1 MKKIVSVLISMITAF
16 SLTACVTKEDDPAK
30 ASQSFPWIIANDSPP
45 DTVTG
50 IFTNK
55 FVEEVERLSNGQ
67 IQIKA
72 YHNGTVGGDR
82 ELVESCMNGDIP
94 FVVQNTAPQA
104 NFIPKLAIFDLPM
117 AYTNIEDLR
126 STLDDEEF
134 MSLINQVYLEHSVRL
149 LAMSDQ
155 NFRVMTTN
163 KKIENLDDF
172 KGQKIS
178 TLENKYHL
186 AFWQSIGANPTP
198 MAFSEVYIG
207 LQQGTIDAQENPYEV
222 IVSGKIYE
230 QQDYVVKTNHLPHL
244 LSMIVNEDF
253 YNRLSTKDKKMV
265 DQAAKNARDYSREQ
279 CDKRVSDRLSI
290 IKESGT
296 QEIDL
301 SQEVLNEMRNRLSS
315 VYEEIRQPVGDE
327 LFDVYTKNMNKRE

>member
-1 MKKIVSVLISMITAF
+1 MKKILSVIISLFTAF
-16 SLTACVTKEDDPAK
+16 SLTACVAKEEDPVK
-30 ASQSFPWIIANDSPP
+30 GSQSFPWIIANDSPQ

-55 FVEEVERLSNGQ
+55 FVEEVQKLSNGR
-67 IQIKA
+67 IHIKA

-94 FVVQNTAPQA
+94 FVVQNTAPQT

-126 STLDDEEF
+126 KTLDDQCF
-134 MSLINQVYLEHSVRL
+134 MDLINTVYSEHGVRL

-163 KKIENLDDF
+163 KKIESLDDF
-172 KGQKIS
+172 KGQKIR
-178 TLENKYHL
+178 TMENKYHL

-253 YNRLSTKDKKMV
+253 YNRLSKEDQKIV

-279 CDKRVSDRLSI
+279 CDKRVSDRLKI

-296 QEIDL
+296 QEIEL
-301 SQEVLNEMRNRLSS
+301 SQDVLNEMRERSS
-315 VYEEIRQPVGDE
+315 DVYKQIRQQVGDE
-327 LFDVYTKNMNKRE
+327 LFEAYTKNMNEGE

>member
-1 MKKIVSVLISMITAF
+1 MKKLLACIMSMALAF
-16 SLTACVTKEDDPAK
+16 SLTGCVAKQSDPVK
-30 ASQSFPWIIANDSPP
+30 ASQSFPWIIANDSPE

-55 FVEEVERLSNGQ
+55 FVEEVEKLSNGR

-72 YHNGTVGGDR
+72 YHNGAVGGDR

-104 NFIPKLAIFDLPM
+104 NFISELAIFDLPM

-126 STLDDEEF
+126 KTLDDESF
-134 MSLINQVYLEHSVRL
+134 MSLINQVYSAHGIRL

-155 NFRVMTTN
+155 NFRVMTSN
-163 KKIENLDDF
+163 KNIQSVSDFAGIKIR
-172 KGQKIS
+172 
-178 TLENKYHL
+178 TMENKYHL
-186 AFWQSIGANPTP
+186 AFWQALNANPTP

-230 QQDYVVKTNHLPHL
+230 QQDYVIKTNHLPHL
-244 LSMIVNEDF
+244 LSMVVNEDF
-253 YNRLSTKDKKMV
+253 YNRLSKADQKIV
-265 DQAAKNARDYSREQ
+265 DQAAANARDYSRKQ
-279 CDKRVSDRLSI
+279 CDKRVSDRLKI
-290 IKESGT
+290 IKDSGT
-296 QEIDL
+296 QEIEL
-301 SQEVLNEMRNRLSS
+301 SDEVISQMREASQS
-315 VYEEIRQPVGDE
+315 VYDSIHEQVGDE
-327 LFDVYTKNMNKRE
+327 LFEAYTKNMNEGE

>member
-1 MKKIVSVLISMITAF
+1 MKKLLTCIMSMALAF
-16 SLTACVTKEDDPAK
+16 SLTGCVSKQSDPVK
-30 ASQSFPWIIANDSPP
+30 ASQSFPWIIANDSPE

-55 FVEEVERLSNGQ
+55 FVEEIERLSNGQ

-72 YHNGTVGGDR
+72 YHNGAVGGDR

-104 NFIPKLAIFDLPM
+104 NFISELAIFDLPM

-126 STLDDEEF
+126 KTLDDESF
-134 MSLINQVYLEHSVRL
+134 MNLINEVYSAHGIRL

-155 NFRVMTTN
+155 NFRVMTSN
-163 KKIENLDDF
+163 KNITSLSDFAGIKIR
-172 KGQKIS
+172 
-178 TLENKYHL
+178 TMENKYHL
-186 AFWQSIGANPTP
+186 AFWQALNANPTP

-230 QQDYVVKTNHLPHL
+230 QQDYVIKTNHLPHL
-244 LSMIVNEDF
+244 LSMVVNEDF
-253 YNRLSTKDKKMV
+253 YNRLSKADQKIV
-265 DQAAKNARDYSREQ
+265 DQAAANARDYSRKQ
-279 CDKRVSDRLSI
+279 CDKRVSDRLKI
-290 IKESGT
+290 IKDSGT
-296 QEIDL
+296 QEIEL
-301 SQEVLNEMRNRLSS
+301 SDEVISQMREASQS
-315 VYEEIRQPVGDE
+315 VYDSIHEQVGDE
-327 LFDVYTKNMNKRE
+327 LFEAYTKNMNEGE

>member
-1 MKKIVSVLISMITAF
+1 MKKLLTCIMSMALAF
-16 SLTACVTKEDDPAK
+16 SLTGCVSKQSDPVK
-30 ASQSFPWIIANDSPP
+30 ASQSFPWIIANDSPE

-55 FVEEVERLSNGQ
+55 FVEEIERLSNGQ

-72 YHNGTVGGDR
+72 YHNGAVGGDR

-104 NFIPKLAIFDLPM
+104 NFISELAIFDLPM

-126 STLDDEEF
+126 KTLDDESF
-134 MSLINQVYLEHSVRL
+134 MDLINEVYSAHGIRL

-155 NFRVMTTN
+155 NFRVMTSN
-163 KKIENLDDF
+163 KNITSLSDFAGIKIR
-172 KGQKIS
+172 
-178 TLENKYHL
+178 TMENKYHL
-186 AFWQSIGANPTP
+186 AFWQALNANPTP

-230 QQDYVVKTNHLPHL
+230 QQDYVIKTNHLPHL
-244 LSMIVNEDF
+244 LSMVVNEDF
-253 YNRLSTKDKKMV
+253 YNRLSKADQKIV
-265 DQAAKNARDYSREQ
+265 DQAAANARDYSRKQ
-279 CDKRVSDRLSI
+279 CDKRVSDRLKI
-290 IKESGT
+290 IKDSGT
-296 QEIDL
+296 QEIEL
-301 SQEVLNEMRNRLSS
+301 SDEVISQMREASQS
-315 VYEEIRQPVGDE
+315 VYDSIHEQVGDE
-327 LFDVYTKNMNKRE
+327 LFEAYTKNMNEGE

>member
-1 MKKIVSVLISMITAF
+1 MKKLLACIMSMALAF
-16 SLTACVTKEDDPAK
+16 SLTGCVAKQSDPVK
-30 ASQSFPWIIANDSPP
+30 ASQSFPWIIANDSPE

-55 FVEEVERLSNGQ
+55 FVEEVEKLSNGR

-72 YHNGTVGGDR
+72 YHNGAVGGDR

-104 NFIPKLAIFDLPM
+104 NFISELAIFDLPM

-126 STLDDEEF
+126 KTLDDESF
-134 MSLINQVYLEHSVRL
+134 MSLINEVYSAHGIRL

-155 NFRVMTTN
+155 NFRVMTSN
-163 KKIENLDDF
+163 KNIQSVSDFAGIKIR
-172 KGQKIS
+172 
-178 TLENKYHL
+178 TMENKYHL
-186 AFWQSIGANPTP
+186 AFWQALNANPTP

-230 QQDYVVKTNHLPHL
+230 QQDYVIKTNHLPHL
-244 LSMIVNEDF
+244 LSMVVNEDF
-253 YNRLSTKDKKMV
+253 YNRLSKADQKIV
-265 DQAAKNARDYSREQ
+265 DQAAANARDYSRKQ
-279 CDKRVSDRLSI
+279 CDKRVSDRLKI
-290 IKESGT
+290 IKDSGT
-296 QEIDL
+296 QEIEL
-301 SQEVLNEMRNRLSS
+301 SDEVISQMREASQS
-315 VYEEIRQPVGDE
+315 VYDSIHEQVGDE
-327 LFDVYTKNMNKRE
+327 LFEAYTKNMNEGE

>member
-16 SLTACVTKEDDPAK
+16 SLTACVAKEDDPVK
-30 ASQSFPWIIANDSPP
+30 ASQSFPWIIANDSPA

-55 FVEEVERLSNGQ
+55 FVEEIERLSNGR

-104 NFIPKLAIFDLPM
+104 TFIPKLAIFDLPM

-134 MSLINQVYLEHSVRL
+134 MNLINQVYSEHSVRL

-163 KKIENLDDF
+163 KKIESLDDF
-172 KGQKIS
+172 KGQKIR
-178 TLENKYHL
+178 TMENKYHL

-253 YNRLSTKDKKMV
+253 YNRLSTKDKKIV

-279 CDKRVSDRLSI
+279 CDKRVSDRLNI

-296 QEIDL
+296 QEIEL
-301 SQEVLNEMRNRLSS
+301 SQEVLNEMRNRSSS
-315 VYEEIRQPVGDE
+315 VYEEIRQQVGDA
-327 LFDVYTKNMNKRE
+327 LFDAYTKNMNKGE

>member
-1 MKKIVSVLISMITAF
+1 MKKIVSIFISLFTAF
-16 SLTACVTKEDDPAK
+16 SLTACVAKEEDPVK
-30 ASQSFPWIIANDSPP
+30 GSQSFPWIIANDSPS

-55 FVEEVERLSNGQ
+55 FVEEVQKLSNGR
-67 IQIKA
+67 IHIKA

-126 STLDDEEF
+126 KTLDDQSF
-134 MSLINQVYLEHSVRL
+134 MDLINNVYSEHGVRL

-163 KKIENLDDF
+163 KKIESLDDF
-172 KGQKIS
+172 KGQKIR
-178 TLENKYHL
+178 TMENKYHL

-253 YNRLSTKDKKMV
+253 YNRLSKEDQKIV

-279 CDKRVSDRLSI
+279 CDKRVSDRLKI

-296 QEIDL
+296 QEIEL
-301 SQEVLNEMRNRLSS
+301 SQDVLNEMRERSS
-315 VYEEIRQPVGDE
+315 GVYEQIRQQVGDE
-327 LFDVYTKNMNKRE
+327 LFNAYTKNMNEGE

>member
-1 MKKIVSVLISMITAF
+1 MKKILTWIMSISLAF
-16 SLTACVTKEDDPAK
+16 TLTGCIKKQDDLVK
-30 ASQSFPWIIANDSPP
+30 ASQTFPWIIANDSPE

-55 FVEEVERLSNGQ
+55 FVEEIERLSEGR

-72 YHNGTVGGDR
+72 YHNGAVGGDR

-104 NFIPKLAIFDLPM
+104 NFISELAVFDLPM
-117 AYTNIEDLR
+117 VYINIEDLR
-126 STLDDEEF
+126 NTLDDESF
-134 MSLINQVYLEHSVRL
+134 INLINEVYLSHGIRL

-155 NFRVMTTN
+155 NFRVMTSN
-163 KKIENLDDF
+163 EVVDSIDDF
-172 KGQKIS
+172 DGIKIR
-178 TLENKYHL
+178 TMENKYHL
-186 AFWQSIGANPTP
+186 AFWKALEANPTP

-230 QQDYVVKTNHLPHL
+230 QQDYVIKTNHLPHL
-244 LSMIVNEDF
+244 LSMVVNEDF
-253 YNRLSTKDKKMV
+253 YDQLSEEDQQII
-265 DQAAKNARDYSREQ
+265 DQAASIARDYSRIQ
-279 CDKRVSDRLSI
+279 CDQRVSDRLEV

-296 QEIDL
+296 QEIEL
-301 SQEVLNEMRNRLSS
+301 SDELIQEMRDASQS
-315 VYEEIRQPVGDE
+315 VYDAIHQQVGDE
-327 LFDVYTKNMNKRE
+327 LYEAYTKNMNKGE

>member
-1 MKKIVSVLISMITAF
+1 MKKLLTCIMSMALAF
-16 SLTACVTKEDDPAK
+16 SLTGCVSKQSDPVK
-30 ASQSFPWIIANDSPP
+30 ASQSFPWIIANDSPE

-55 FVEEVERLSNGQ
+55 FVEEIEKLSNGQ

-72 YHNGTVGGDR
+72 YHNGAVGGDR

-104 NFIPKLAIFDLPM
+104 NFISELAIFDLPM

-126 STLDDEEF
+126 KTLDDESF
-134 MSLINQVYLEHSVRL
+134 MNLINEVYSAHGIRL

-155 NFRVMTTN
+155 NFRVMTSN
-163 KKIENLDDF
+163 KNITSLSDFAGIKIR
-172 KGQKIS
+172 
-178 TLENKYHL
+178 TMENKYHL
-186 AFWQSIGANPTP
+186 AFWQALNANPTP

-230 QQDYVVKTNHLPHL
+230 QQDYVIKTNHLPHL
-244 LSMIVNEDF
+244 LSMVVNEDF
-253 YNRLSTKDKKMV
+253 YNRLSKADQKIV
-265 DQAAKNARDYSREQ
+265 DQAAANARDYSRKQ
-279 CDKRVSDRLSI
+279 CDKRVSDRLKI
-290 IKESGT
+290 IKDSGT
-296 QEIDL
+296 QEIEL
-301 SQEVLNEMRNRLSS
+301 SDEVISQMREASQS
-315 VYEEIRQPVGDE
+315 VYDSIHEQVGDE
-327 LFDVYTKNMNKRE
+327 LFEAYTKNMNEGE

>member
-1 MKKIVSVLISMITAF
+1 MKKLLACMMSMALAF
-16 SLTACVTKEDDPAK
+16 SLTGCVAKQSDPVK
-30 ASQSFPWIIANDSPP
+30 ASQSFPWIIANDSPE

-55 FVEEVERLSNGQ
+55 FVEEIERLSNGR

-72 YHNGTVGGDR
+72 YHNGAVGGDR

-104 NFIPKLAIFDLPM
+104 NFISELAIFDLPM

-126 STLDDEEF
+126 KTLDDESF
-134 MSLINQVYLEHSVRL
+134 MRLINEVYSAHGIRL

-155 NFRVMTTN
+155 NFRVMTSN
-163 KKIENLDDF
+163 KNITSLSDFAGIKIR
-172 KGQKIS
+172 
-178 TLENKYHL
+178 TMENKYHL
-186 AFWQSIGANPTP
+186 AFWQALNANPTP

-244 LSMIVNEDF
+244 LSMVVNEDF
-253 YNRLSTKDKKMV
+253 YNRLSKADQKIV
-265 DQAAKNARDYSREQ
+265 DQAAANARDYSRKQ
-279 CDKRVSDRLSI
+279 CDKRVSDRLKI
-290 IKESGT
+290 IKDSGT
-296 QEIDL
+296 QEIEL
-301 SQEVLNEMRNRLSS
+301 SDEVISQMREASQS
-315 VYEEIRQPVGDE
+315 VYDSIHEQVGDE
-327 LFDVYTKNMNKRE
+327 LFEAYTKNMNEGE

>member
-1 MKKIVSVLISMITAF
+1 MKKFLSIVISLITAF
-16 SLTACVTKEDDPAK
+16 SLTACVAKEDDPVK
-30 ASQSFPWIIANDSPP
+30 GSQSFPWIIANDSPS

-50 IFTNK
+50 IFTEK
-55 FVEEVERLSNGQ
+55 FVKEVKRLSHGR
-67 IQIKA
+67 IHIKA

-126 STLDDEEF
+126 KTLDDESF
-134 MSLINQVYLEHSVRL
+134 MSLINKVYSEHSLRL

-163 KKIENLDDF
+163 KKIETIDDF
-172 KGQKIS
+172 KGQKIR
-178 TLENKYHL
+178 TMENKYHL
-186 AFWQSIGANPTP
+186 AFWQAIGANPTP

-244 LSMIVNEDF
+244 LSMVVNEDF
-253 YNRLSTKDKKMV
+253 YNRLSKKDQKIV
-265 DQAAKNARDYSREQ
+265 DQAAQNARNYSREQ
-279 CDKRVSDRLSI
+279 CDKRVADRLKI
-290 IKESGT
+290 IKDSGT
-296 QEIDL
+296 TEIEL
-301 SQEVLNEMRNRLSS
+301 SQDVLNEMRERSS
-315 VYEEIRQPVGDE
+315 NIYEEIRQQVGDE
-327 LFDVYTKNMNKRE
+327 LFDAYTKNMNEGD

>member
-1 MKKIVSVLISMITAF
+1 MKKLFAYIMSMALAF
-16 SLTACVTKEDDPAK
+16 SLTGCVAKQSDPVK
-30 ASQSFPWIIANDSPP
+30 ASQSFPWIIANDSPE

-55 FVEEVERLSNGQ
+55 FVEEIERLSNGR

-72 YHNGTVGGDR
+72 YHNGAVGGDR

-104 NFIPKLAIFDLPM
+104 NFISELAIFDLPM

-126 STLDDEEF
+126 KTLDDDSF
-134 MSLINQVYLEHSVRL
+134 MELINEVYSAHGIRL

-155 NFRVMTTN
+155 NFRVMTSN
-163 KKIENLDDF
+163 KM
-172 KGQKIS
+172 IS
-178 TLENKYHL
+178 TLSDFAGIKIRTMENKYHL
-186 AFWQSIGANPTP
+186 AFWQALNANPTP

-230 QQDYVVKTNHLPHL
+230 QQDYVIKTNHLPHL
-244 LSMIVNEDF
+244 LSMVVNEDF
-253 YNRLSTKDKKMV
+253 YNRLSKADQKIV
-265 DQAAKNARDYSREQ
+265 DQAAANARDYSRKQ
-279 CDKRVSDRLSI
+279 CDKRVSDRLKI
-290 IKESGT
+290 IKDSGT
-296 QEIDL
+296 QEIEL
-301 SQEVLNEMRNRLSS
+301 SDEVISEMREASQS
-315 VYEEIRQPVGDE
+315 VYDSIHQQVGDE
-327 LFDVYTKNMNKRE
+327 LFEAYTKNMNEGE

>member
-1 MKKIVSVLISMITAF
+1 MKKLLTCIMSMALAF
-16 SLTACVTKEDDPAK
+16 SLTGCVSKQSDPVK
-30 ASQSFPWIIANDSPP
+30 ASQSFPWIIANDSPE

-55 FVEEVERLSNGQ
+55 FVEEIERLSNGQ

-72 YHNGTVGGDR
+72 YHNGAVGGDR

-104 NFIPKLAIFDLPM
+104 NFISELAIFDLPM

-126 STLDDEEF
+126 KTLDDESF
-134 MSLINQVYLEHSVRL
+134 MDLINEVYSAHGIRL

-155 NFRVMTTN
+155 NFRVMTSN
-163 KKIENLDDF
+163 KNITSLSDFAGIKIR
-172 KGQKIS
+172 
-178 TLENKYHL
+178 TMENKYHL
-186 AFWQSIGANPTP
+186 AFWQALNANPTP

-230 QQDYVVKTNHLPHL
+230 QQDYVIKTNHLPHL
-244 LSMIVNEDF
+244 LSMVVNEDF
-253 YNRLSTKDKKMV
+253 YNSLSKADQKIV
-265 DQAAKNARDYSREQ
+265 DQAAANARDYSRKQ
-279 CDKRVSDRLSI
+279 CDKRVSDRLKI
-290 IKESGT
+290 IKDSGT
-296 QEIDL
+296 QEIEL
-301 SQEVLNEMRNRLSS
+301 SDEVISQMREASQS
-315 VYEEIRQPVGDE
+315 VYDSIHEQVGDE
-327 LFDVYTKNMNKRE
+327 LFEAYTKNMNEGE

>member
-16 SLTACVTKEDDPAK
+16 SLTACVAKEDDPAK

-163 KKIENLDDF
+163 KKIESLDDF
-172 KGQKIS
+172 KGQKIR
-178 TLENKYHL
+178 TMENKYHL

-230 QQDYVVKTNHLPHL
+230 QQDYVVKTNHLH
-244 LSMIVNEDF
+244 ICF
-253 YNRLSTKDKKMV
+253 R
-265 DQAAKNARDYSREQ
+265 
-279 CDKRVSDRLSI
+279 
-290 IKESGT
+290 
-296 QEIDL
+296 
-301 SQEVLNEMRNRLSS
+301 
-315 VYEEIRQPVGDE
+315 
-327 LFDVYTKNMNKRE
+327 

>member
-1 MKKIVSVLISMITAF
+1 MKKIVSILISLFTAF
-16 SLTACVTKEDDPAK
+16 SLTACVAKEEDPVK
-30 ASQSFPWIIANDSPP
+30 GSQSFPWIIANDSPS

-55 FVEEVERLSNGQ
+55 FVEEVQKLSNGR
-67 IQIKA
+67 IHIKA

-126 STLDDEEF
+126 KTLDDQSF
-134 MSLINQVYLEHSVRL
+134 MDLINDVYSQHGVRL

-163 KKIENLDDF
+163 KKIESLDDF
-172 KGQKIS
+172 KGQKIR
-178 TLENKYHL
+178 TMENKYHL

-253 YNRLSTKDKKMV
+253 YNRLSKEDQKIV

-279 CDKRVSDRLSI
+279 CDKRVSDRLKI

-296 QEIDL
+296 QEIEL
-301 SQEVLNEMRNRLSS
+301 SQDVLNEMRERSS
-315 VYEEIRQPVGDE
+315 GVYEQIRQQVGDE
-327 LFDVYTKNMNKRE
+327 LFNAYTKNMNEGE

>member
-1 MKKIVSVLISMITAF
+1 
-16 SLTACVTKEDDPAK
+16 
-30 ASQSFPWIIANDSPP
+30 
-45 DTVTG
+45 
-50 IFTNK
+50 
-55 FVEEVERLSNGQ
+55 
-67 IQIKA
+67 
-72 YHNGTVGGDR
+72 
-82 ELVESCMNGDIP
+82 MNGDIP

-134 MSLINQVYLEHSVRL
+134 MNLINQVYLEHSVRL

-163 KKIENLDDF
+163 KKIESLDDF
-172 KGQKIS
+172 KGQKIR
-178 TLENKYHL
+178 TMENKYHL

-253 YNRLSTKDKKMV
+253 YNRLSTKDKKIV
-265 DQAAKNARDYSREQ
+265 NQAAQNARDYSREQ

-296 QEIDL
+296 QKIDL

-315 VYEEIRQPVGDE
+315 VYEEIRQQVGDE
-327 LFDVYTKNMNKRE
+327 LFDAYTKNMNKGE

>member
-1 MKKIVSVLISMITAF
+1 MKKIVSILISLFTAF
-16 SLTACVTKEDDPAK
+16 SLTACVAKEEDPVK
-30 ASQSFPWIIANDSPP
+30 GSQSFPWIIANDSPS

-55 FVEEVERLSNGQ
+55 FVEEVQKLSNGR
-67 IQIKA
+67 IHIKA

-126 STLDDEEF
+126 KTLDDQSF
-134 MSLINQVYLEHSVRL
+134 MDLINNVYSQHGVRL

-163 KKIENLDDF
+163 KKIESLDDF
-172 KGQKIS
+172 KGQKIR
-178 TLENKYHL
+178 TMENKYHL

-253 YNRLSTKDKKMV
+253 YNRLSKEDQKIV

-279 CDKRVSDRLSI
+279 CDKRVSDRLKI

-296 QEIDL
+296 QEIEL
-301 SQEVLNEMRNRLSS
+301 SQDVLNEMRERSS
-315 VYEEIRQPVGDE
+315 GVYEQIRQQVGDE
-327 LFDVYTKNMNKRE
+327 LFNAYTKNMNEGE

>member
-1 MKKIVSVLISMITAF
+1 MKKILALVMVLA
-16 SLTACVTKEDDPAK
+16 LTLTGCVKKESDPAK
-30 ASQSFPWIIANDSPP
+30 ASQSFAWIIANDSPE

-55 FVEEVERLSNGQ
+55 FVEEIERLSNGR

-72 YHNGTVGGDR
+72 YHNGTLGGDR

-104 NFIPKLAIFDLPM
+104 NFISELAIFDLPM

-126 STLDDEEF
+126 ATLDDDSF
-134 MSLINQVYLEHSVRL
+134 MSLINTVYSEHGVRL

-155 NFRVMTTN
+155 NFRVMTSN
-163 KKIENLDDF
+163 KKIESISDF
-172 KGQKIS
+172 AGIKIR
-178 TLENKYHL
+178 TMENKYHL
-186 AFWQSIGANPTP
+186 AFWQALNANPTP

-253 YNRLSTKDKKMV
+253 YNRLSDEDKKIV
-265 DQAAKNARDYSREQ
+265 DQAAQNARDYSRQQ
-279 CDKRVSDRLSI
+279 CDERVSDRLKI

-296 QEIDL
+296 QEIEL
-301 SQEVLNEMRNRLSS
+301 SDEVIQEMREACQD
-315 VYEEIRQPVGDE
+315 VYDSIHQQVGDE
-327 LFDVYTKNMNKRE
+327 LFEAYTKNMDKGE